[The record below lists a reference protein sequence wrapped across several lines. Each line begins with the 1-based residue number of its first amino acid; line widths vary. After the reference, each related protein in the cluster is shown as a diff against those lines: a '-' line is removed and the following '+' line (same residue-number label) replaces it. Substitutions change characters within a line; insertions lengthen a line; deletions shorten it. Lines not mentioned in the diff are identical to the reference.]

1 MTPCC
6 GSVAVKGTGLTIARL
21 GLGCARLF
29 GGSEARTSIRLLEHA
44 LAAGFGHFDTAP
56 SYAYGQS
63 ETLLGEVLGDVA
75 GVTIATKVGL
85 STAGAPSQAGTY
97 YRRFF
102 RPLLARAPA
111 LKAALLKARERP
123 AEQLS
128 HAPRRVL
135 GRDEIE
141 ASVAAS
147 LARLRRSQIDILLVH
162 EPDQFVIDG
171 ALQERF
177 EALRR
182 GGTILAYGLGY
193 GGMVTHEGAF
203 GQVLQRGYDPA
214 APVPLASAAAATA
227 AAPTAI
233 YHGVVRHRGSLPA
246 GEAVRAVLRS
256 EPDAA
261 LLVSAS
267 SPSQIRDLAR
277 QVAQAAPRP
286 VSTFHS

>member
-6 GSVAVKGTGLTIARL
+6 GSVAVQGTGVTIARL

-29 GGSEARTSIRLLEHA
+29 GGSEARASIRLLEQA

-63 ETLLGEVLGDVA
+63 EAMLGEVLGDVP
-75 GVTIATKVGL
+75 GVTITTKVGL
-85 STAGAPSQAGTY
+85 STAGAPSHAGTY
-97 YRRFF
+97 YRRFL

-111 LKAALLKARERP
+111 LKAALLMARERP
-123 AEQLS
+123 VEQLS
-128 HAPRRVL
+128 HTPRRIL
-135 GRDEIE
+135 GSDEIE

-147 LARLRRSQIDILLVH
+147 LARLRRSRIDILLVH

-177 EALRR
+177 EALKR

-193 GGMVTHEGAF
+193 GGIATHEGAF
-203 GQVLQRGYDPA
+203 GQVLQRAYDPA
-214 APVPLASAAAATA
+214 APVPITAAA

-233 YHGVVRHRGSLPA
+233 YHGVVRHRGPLPV
-246 GEAVRAVLRS
+246 GEAVRAVLHS
-256 EPDAA
+256 DSDAA

-267 SPSQIRDLAR
+267 SPLQIRDLAR
-277 QVAQAAPRP
+277 QVAQAAPPP